1 MALEDDITTLTALVQ
16 RMVNESGEPTGFD
29 ARSWL
34 GHWLTGVVTALGDR
48 RPLDVLNEPDGL
60 GVVSRLLLRAQSGA
74 FSLISPYGYVLWPDF
89 PLSPR
94 VHSAQRGRCPGPGP

>member
-48 RPLDVLNEPDGL
+48 RPLDVLNEPGGL
-60 GVVSRLLLRAQSGA
+60 EVLRSLLLQAQYGT
-74 FSLISPYGYVLWPDF
+74 FS
-89 PLSPR
+89 
-94 VHSAQRGRCPGPGP
+94 